1 MPNYLPESL
10 PSPHPSHDDLPFWDY
25 CRKHELRIQQCA
37 ACDAFRH
44 PPVPVCAHCG
54 KFSWKWT
61 QVSGRGTV
69 FSYTIAHHAVH
80 PALKEVLPY
89 NIAVVLLE
97 GAGTVRLVSNVIDA
111 VPHEIHVDLP
121 VELVWEDLADGM
133 TLPRFRKRKELV
145 NER

>member
-37 ACDAFRH
+37 VCDAFR
-44 PPVPVCAHCG
+44 
-54 KFSWKWT
+54 
-61 QVSGRGTV
+61 
-69 FSYTIAHHAVH
+69 H

-111 VPHEIHVDLP
+111 APYEMHVDLT